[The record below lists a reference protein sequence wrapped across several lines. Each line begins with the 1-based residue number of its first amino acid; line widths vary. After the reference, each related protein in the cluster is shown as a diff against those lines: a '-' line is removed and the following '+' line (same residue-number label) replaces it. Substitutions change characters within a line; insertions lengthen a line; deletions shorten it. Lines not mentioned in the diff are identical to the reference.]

1 MLLAKITVISPLQMQ
16 VPVTITDT
24 AMPIPTTV
32 GCEFELLQG
41 DFVYR
46 GFLPTWTVG
55 QDVRFRHS
63 SGNIYLQRPN
73 GKELKLDFL
82 LQGKRVP
89 DGTLTIMRR
98 AKSLKK

>member
-1 MLLAKITVISPLQMQ
+1 MSSGLALVLLAACAFEFPVLAVAGEKSYELAKITVISPLQMQ

-46 GFLPTWTVG
+46 GFCQHGRL
-55 QDVRFRHS
+55 
-63 SGNIYLQRPN
+63 
-73 GKELKLDFL
+73 GKTYVFVIVLETSICNDPMA
-82 LQGKRVP
+82 RN
-89 DGTLTIMRR
+89 
-98 AKSLKK
+98 